1 VSCRRLRASFRDMA
15 ALKLAACR
23 AARRA
28 CCQYD
33 TSNPVNNASTG
44 RTVAS
49 LGIGQSATAKFS
61 IRTSARWLTVQ
72 EPAPIVAITEG
83 RVPRRLG
90 GPDSSGFSP
99 MARRRATKASGKTV
113 SAAARALRTKAKDG
127 KAVGTLAERLA
138 VLERERDALK
148 GELEQ
153 SKSRVRLLEE
163 THAKV
168 RDRLAWALDSLH
180 NLLEGKG

>member
-1 VSCRRLRASFRDMA
+1 
-15 ALKLAACR
+15 
-23 AARRA
+23 
-28 CCQYD
+28 
-33 TSNPVNNASTG
+33 
-44 RTVAS
+44 
-49 LGIGQSATAKFS
+49 
-61 IRTSARWLTVQ
+61 
-72 EPAPIVAITEG
+72 
-83 RVPRRLG
+83 
-90 GPDSSGFSP
+90 

-180 NLLEGKG
+180 NLLDGKG